1 MTITRI
7 YQLSHK
13 WEKGQSG
20 NKNGRPKSA
29 FKENF
34 DQLAAKKKMFEEATQ
49 VLSERWVDIVHSM
62 CDCAEKGNVQAAAFV
77 ASYVLGKP
85 AETVKHDVTDDLKKS
100 IHISIIKEESEL

>member
-1 MTITRI
+1 MANPNWT
-7 YQLSHK
+7 
-13 WEKGQSG
+13 KGVSG
-20 NKNGRPKSA
+20 NSGGRPKTA

-85 AETVKHDVTDDLKKS
+85 KETIVHDVTEDAKQGLRLAYSVKD
-100 IHISIIKEESEL
+100 